1 VSLAVFFAILGA
13 AALHAGWNA
22 LVRRDGNRDAA
33 AIAVAAG
40 GTVVGLVLV
49 PFVPAMAPAAIPFAI
64 GSSSIHVVY
73 YALVAR
79 AYRHGELSV
88 VYPVMRGLA
97 PLLVSV
103 ASVIFIESANAIVLI
118 GVAVVAA
125 GIVSLGA
132 EGLRRGASGL
142 AAAVGNAFVIA
153 GYTLVDG
160 LGARASGSPGAYTAW
175 ILVGGGIATVALRL
189 ALSNGAIAGALKARL
204 GIGLA
209 GGAMS
214 FGAYAIVLWAMTFAP
229 IGAVAAIRESS
240 VLFATALGALLLH
253 ERFGPW
259 RWVASLL
266 VVTGLALVKIGG
278 AV

>member
-1 VSLAVFFAILGA
+1 MSLAVFFIILGA
-13 AALHAGWNA
+13 AVLHAGWNA
-22 LVRRDGNRDAA
+22 LVRRDSDRDAS

-49 PFVPAMAPAAIPFAI
+49 PFVPAMAPAAIPYAI
-64 GSSSIHVVY
+64 GSGCIHVVY

-97 PLLVSV
+97 PLIVSV
-103 ASVIFIESANAIVLI
+103 VSLLFIESANAIVLA
-118 GVAVVAA
+118 GVAVVGV

-142 AAAVGNAFVIA
+142 VAAVGNAVIIA

-160 LGARASGSPGAYTAW
+160 LGTRASGSAGAYTAW
-175 ILVGGGIATVALRL
+175 LLIGGGIATVGLRL
-189 ALSNGAIAGALKARL
+189 ALSGGAIAGALRARAWL
-204 GIGLA
+204 GLA

-214 FGAYAIVLWAMTFAP
+214 FGAYGIVLWAMTFAP
-229 IGAVAAIRESS
+229 IGAVAAVRESS
-240 VLFATALGALLLH
+240 VLFATALGAILLH
-253 ERFGPW
+253 ERFGVW
-259 RWVASLL
+259 RWIASGMVAA
-266 VVTGLALVKIGG
+266 GLALVKIGG
-278 AV
+278 G

>member
-1 VSLAVFFAILGA
+1 VSLAVFLIILGA

-22 LVRRDGNRDAA
+22 LVRRDSDRDASA
-33 AIAVAAG
+33 VAVAAG

-49 PFVPAMAPAAIPFAI
+49 PFVPAMSPAAIPFAI
-64 GSSSIHVVY
+64 GSSCIHVVY

-103 ASVIFIESANAIVLI
+103 VSLLFIESANAIVLA
-118 GVAVVAA
+118 GVAVVGV

-142 AAAVGNAFVIA
+142 VAAVGNAVIIA

-160 LGARASGSPGAYTAW
+160 LGARASGSAGAYTAW
-175 ILVGGGIATVALRL
+175 LLIGGGIATVGLRL
-189 ALSNGAIAGALKARL
+189 ALSGGAIAGALRARAWL
-204 GIGLA
+204 GLA

-214 FGAYAIVLWAMTFAP
+214 FGAYGIVLWAMTFAP
-229 IGAVAAIRESS
+229 IGAVAAVRESS
-240 VLFATALGALLLH
+240 VLFATALGAILLH
-253 ERFGPW
+253 ERFGVW
-259 RWVASLL
+259 RWVASGM
-266 VVTGLALVKIGG
+266 VAAGLALVKIGG
-278 AV
+278 G